1 MRVILSCLALLA
13 PLGAFAAPGVTPT
26 EIKLGQTAVFD
37 GPASAL
43 GLGMRTGLQAAFA
56 EINDQ
61 GGIAGRKIN
70 LVTKDDG
77 YEPTQAIANAR
88 ALIQD
93 EKAFLLIGG
102 VGTPTASAIIPV
114 CQESQVPF
122 VAAFTGAGALRS
134 PVNPL
139 VINLRASYGQEMER
153 LAALLVDERKISKI
167 ACFHQNDG
175 YGLAG
180 LKGIETALAKR
191 NLTLAATGTYE
202 RNTTAVKTA
211 LLDIRKAA
219 PDAIV
224 MVGTYKACAE
234 FIKLARKLGLKD
246 TLYCNISFVGTRAL
260 QTELGADGEGV
271 IISQVVPDPTDTHLA
286 ATQPYRNALAK
297 YAPGAQPDWISLEGY
312 LAGRLFIDAAKAAGA
327 DLTREKF
334 LAAVATLQ
342 NHDLGGLTVNYGPGD
357 THGSDSVYLTQIKGD
372 AIISLP

>member
-1 MRVILSCLALLA
+1 MRFTLSCLALLVS
-13 PLGAFAAPGVTPT
+13 PCVFAGPGITPT
-26 EIKLGQTAVFD
+26 EIKLGQTAVFE

-43 GLGMRTGLQAAFA
+43 GLGMRTGLQTAFA

-61 GGIAGRKIN
+61 GGVVGRKIT

-114 CQESQVPF
+114 CQEAQVPF
-122 VAAFTGAGALRS
+122 IAPFTGAGALRN

-139 VINLRASYGQEMER
+139 IINLRASYGQEMER
-153 LAALLVDERKISKI
+153 LAALLVDERKVSKI
-167 ACFHQNDG
+167 ACFYQNDG
-175 YGLAG
+175 YGQAG
-180 LKGIETALAKR
+180 LKGIETALTKR
-191 NLTLAATGTYE
+191 NLTLTATGTYE

-219 PDAIV
+219 PEAII

-260 QTELGADGEGV
+260 QSELGAEGEGV
-271 IISQVVPDPTDTHLA
+271 IISQVVPDPTETNP
-286 ATQPYRNALAK
+286 ATKAYRAALAK
-297 YAPGAQPDWISLEGY
+297 YQPAAAPDWVSLEGY
-312 LAGRLFIDAAKAAGA
+312 LAGRLFIDAAKAAGT

-334 LAAVATLQ
+334 LAAVATLK

-357 THGSDSVYLTQIKGD
+357 TQGADTVYLTQIKDG
-372 AIISLP
+372 AIIPLP